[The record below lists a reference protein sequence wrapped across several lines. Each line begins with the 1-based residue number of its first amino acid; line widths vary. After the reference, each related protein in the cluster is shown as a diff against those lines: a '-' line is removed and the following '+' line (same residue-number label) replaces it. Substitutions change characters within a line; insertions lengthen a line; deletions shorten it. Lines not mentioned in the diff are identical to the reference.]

1 MRYIIEIRISTKN
14 RRSYKIDAKD
24 EKEAFSK
31 LALRLPPDQ
40 RDNYVVD
47 SISIDPL
54 SINIDEPFGVF
65 SED

>member
-1 MRYIIEIRISTKN
+1 MRYTIEIRIATKN

-24 EKEAFSK
+24 EKEALSK

-54 SINIDEPFGVF
+54 SINSDEPFGIF
-65 SED
+65 GGE